1 MEARRKK
8 VKLMREG
15 VKGCL
20 DVFVKWS
27 IVDKIVDNTSYM

>member
-1 MEARRKK
+1 MEVRRKK
-8 VKLMREG
+8 VRLMREA

-27 IVDKIVDNTSYM
+27 IVDKIVDNASYM

>member
-8 VKLMREG
+8 VTLMREG

-27 IVDKIVDNTSYM
+27 IVDKIVDNASYM

>member
-8 VKLMREG
+8 VTLMREC

-27 IVDKIVDNTSYM
+27 IVDTIVDNASYM

>member
-20 DVFVKWS
+20 EVFEKWS
-27 IVDKIVDNTSYM
+27 IVDRIVDNASYM

>member
-1 MEARRKK
+1 MEARGKK
-8 VKLMREG
+8 DKLMREA

-27 IVDKIVDNTSYM
+27 IVDRIR